1 MTWPGIEKYAR
12 DVAANKSWADRMRR
26 FRTFEHSVFNILKNA
41 LLYDLD
47 ADAFEVVKRQVTAAL
62 QDDMRW
68 EMLHYTDEIDIFVS
82 GRQSRVG
89 WWWKRSTHKYIN
101 VQVSFSPYQMSL
113 SAWTDPN
120 APGGVVCFQ

>member
-1 MTWPGIEKYAR
+1 
-12 DVAANKSWADRMRR
+12 
-26 FRTFEHSVFNILKNA
+26 
-41 LLYDLD
+41 
-47 ADAFEVVKRQVTAAL
+47 
-62 QDDMRW
+62 
-68 EMLHYTDEIDIFVS
+68 VS